1 MKKMTQDFSENIKK
15 ESTDQKELFLKIYGL
30 LEGIYGD
37 DEVDLEAI
45 MSVIAGLKERE
56 HLRENIGELGGFL
69 LSQEG
74 LICAQKGVET
84 YDANILNK
92 LYNKDSR

>member
-1 MKKMTQDFSENIKK
+1 MMRSI
-15 ESTDQKELFLKIYGL
+15 
-30 LEGIYGD
+30 
-37 DEVDLEAI
+37 LEAI